1 MRAIVVGVF
10 AVAMIIFGGGAVSAD
25 GAQGNQRA
33 MERRGFETPPGQARK
48 DAPVRDKAV
57 KDKPVKDNPG
67 KGKGLKDQAVSVP
80 DSGSTLTL
88 LSLAIGGALLLR
100 GWSSR
105 RTQPNG

>member
-1 MRAIVVGVF
+1 MRAIFVGVF
-10 AVAMIIFGGGAVSAD
+10 AVAVLIFGDAAVSAKS
-25 GAQGNQRA
+25 GEGNERPV
-33 MERRGFETPPGQARK
+33 ERRGFEASPGQARK
-48 DAPVRDKAV
+48 DAAVRDEAV

-67 KGKGLKDQAVSVP
+67 KGKGLKDQAVPVP

-100 GWSSR
+100 GWTSR

>member
-10 AVAMIIFGGGAVSAD
+10 ALAVLLFGGAAVSAES
-25 GAQGNQRA
+25 GQGNERA
-33 MERRGFETPPGQARK
+33 VERRGFETPPGQG
-48 DAPVRDKAV
+48 V
-57 KDKPVKDNPG
+57 KDKA
-67 KGKGLKDQAVSVP
+67 LKDQAVPVP

-100 GWSSR
+100 GWTSR